1 MDINKPKKKNK
12 KKGGV
17 RLIELQIQI
26 LKIHKSSMG
35 LGETQQLA
43 QPQMPGKFWYRFL
56 FHARTDQLIKN

>member
-1 MDINKPKKKNK
+1 MDINKPQKNQ

-26 LKIHKSSMG
+26 LQIHKSSMG

-43 QPQMPGKFWYRFL
+43 QPQMPGKF
-56 FHARTDQLIKN
+56 